1 MINRS
6 PLQLR
11 VSVTDR
17 CSLRCG
23 YCAPENGSAKVA
35 REEVLSY
42 EEIARFVAAVKA
54 QYGLTQVRLTGGEPL
69 LRAGLDRLVAMLA
82 ALGVADLALT
92 TNGQRLAEMAGP
104 LRQTGLNR
112 VNISL
117 DSLNSATFAA
127 ITHGGILENTL
138 EGIAAAR
145 RAGLDPVKLNMVV
158 MRGENDHEVA
168 DLVRFA
174 AGHGCQMRFLELMPI
189 GVAAAGFGDRFVS
202 SAEVF
207 ERLACEFALTALPVD
222 PRSTSRNFVA
232 EDRQGRWTTIGFISP
247 SSQPFCAGCRRLRLT
262 ATGVVL
268 GCLARSTGIP
278 IAPLLRSGPKLDAEA
293 LVAAVEEALG
303 MKRLDGEF
311 LQPRAM
317 VGIGG

>member
-1 MINRS
+1 MIARS

-11 VSVTDR
+11 ISVTDR

-42 EEIARFVAAVKA
+42 EEITRFVTVMQA

-69 LRAGLDRLVAMLA
+69 LRVGLDRLVGMLA
-82 ALGVADLALT
+82 EAGTADLALT

-104 LRQTGLNR
+104 LRQAGLNR
-112 VNISL
+112 INISL
-117 DSLNSATFAA
+117 DSLSPATFAA

-138 EGIAAAR
+138 AGIVAAR
-145 RAGLDPVKLNMVV
+145 RAGLDPVKLNMVI
-158 MRGENDHEVA
+158 MRGENDREVA

-174 AGHGCQMRFLELMPI
+174 VAHGCQVRFLELMPI
-189 GVAAAGFGDRFVS
+189 GVAVTGFEERFVS
-202 SAEVF
+202 SAEVL
-207 ERLACEFALTALPVD
+207 EKLARELALTALPVD

-232 EDRQGRWTTIGFISP
+232 EDQSGRWTTVGFISP

-262 ATGVVL
+262 ATGVLL
-268 GCLARSTGIP
+268 GCLARPTGIP
-278 IAPLLRSGPKLDAEA
+278 IARLLRSGSEPDAEV
-293 LVAAVEEALG
+293 LVAAVEQALG
-303 MKRLDGEF
+303 MKRSDSEF
-311 LQPRAM
+311 VQPQAM
-317 VGIGG
+317 LGIGG